1 MSEVGNI
8 SIDEARE
15 LVSDPALWPLVRDLL
30 WNFAPQIHPSW
41 LDSLGRQD
49 GPDGQG
55 GLDGLGWPGAPGFRE
70 RMSSPRVRRFVLDS
84 LGVEPCFHSFPKD
97 DGSRLLLLDGA
108 TLLEIAKWLG
118 ALAGADALR
127 LVTSGKVVRGL
138 KAALP
143 GVYPE
148 VFAYTAYFRKLKAEG
163 PKAGGSWAD
172 DPEAILRVG
181 ASMLVSFLAGLSA
194 PLRHRLLLKL
204 PKNLQ
209 PSDSPSSTLQPST
222 LQLLLKLRFPEA
234 HSLCC

>member
-15 LVSDPALWPLVRDLL
+15 LVSDPALWPLVRDFL
-30 WNFAPQIHPSW
+30 WNFAPQVHPSW
-41 LDSLGRQD
+41 LDSLGAL
-49 GPDGQG
+49 G
-55 GLDGLGWPGAPGFRE
+55 GLDGLGSLGPLGPLL
-70 RMSSPRVRRFVLDS
+70 SSPRIKRFVLDS
-84 LGVEPCFHSFPKD
+84 FGVEPCFHAFPKD

-127 LVTSGKVVRGL
+127 LVTSGKAVRGL

-163 PKAGGSWAD
+163 PPAGGAGAE
-172 DPEAILRVG
+172 DPEAIVRAG
-181 ASMLVSFLAGLSA
+181 ASMLVSFLSGLSA
-194 PLRHRLLLKL
+194 PLRRRLLLKL

-209 PSDSPSSTLQPST
+209 PSDPPSSTLQPFN